1 MREKEG
7 KGRERERKG
16 EKMREKEGKGR
27 ERERKEK
34 KERKKKKRKGR
45 KRGICNKRENDHV
58 VSLFIFYLFKNT
70 KIKFKITLKIS
81 K

>member
-1 MREKEG
+1 MRRKEG
-7 KGRERERKG
+7 KGKEEN
-16 EKMREKEGKGR
+16 EKEG
-27 ERERKEK
+27 
-34 KERKKKKRKGR
+34 KGR